1 MKDRL
6 NNELEEIKREN
17 EVKLNE
23 VKNNYENTKLNKKK
37 ENTLLD
43 KNIEK
48 LRNEIE
54 VLKKRY
60 TKKIDLKKKK

>member
-23 VKNNYENTKLNKKK
+23 IKNNYENKKLNKKK

-43 KNIEK
+43 KMK
-48 LRNEIE
+48 F
-54 VLKKRY
+54 KF
-60 TKKIDLKKKK
+60 

>member
-23 VKNNYENTKLNKKK
+23 IKNNYENTKLNKKK

>member
-23 VKNNYENTKLNKKK
+23 IKNNYENTKLNKKK
-37 ENTLLD
+37 EN
-43 KNIEK
+43 N
-48 LRNEIE
+48 
-54 VLKKRY
+54 Y
-60 TKKIDLKKKK
+60 